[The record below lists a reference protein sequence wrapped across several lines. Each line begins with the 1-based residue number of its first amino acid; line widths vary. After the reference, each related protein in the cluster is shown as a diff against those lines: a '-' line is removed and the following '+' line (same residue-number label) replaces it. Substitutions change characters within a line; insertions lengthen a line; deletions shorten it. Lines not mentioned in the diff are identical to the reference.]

1 MTELGRSLVLAG
13 VLLAAL
19 GGVLMLGG
27 RIPGTGWLGRLPGD
41 FVFRPGGMR
50 IYLPLASCLLLSVV
64 LSLLWSLFRR

>member
-19 GGVLMLGG
+19 GAILVLAG
-27 RIPGTGWLGRLPGD
+27 RIPWLGRLPGD
-41 FVFRPGGMR
+41 FVFRQGGVR
-50 IYLPLASCLLLSVV
+50 IHLPLASCLLVSVV

>member
-19 GGVLMLGG
+19 GAVLLLGG
-27 RIPGTGWLGRLPGD
+27 RIPWIGRLPGD
-41 FVFRPGGMR
+41 FVFRQGGVR
-50 IYLPLASCLLLSVV
+50 IYLPLASCLLVSVV

>member
-19 GGVLMLGG
+19 GAILMLGG
-27 RIPGTGWLGRLPGD
+27 RIPWIGRLPGD
-41 FVFRPGGMR
+41 LVFRQGGVR
-50 IYLPLASCLLLSVV
+50 IYLPLASCLLVSVV

>member
-19 GGVLMLGG
+19 GAILVLGG
-27 RIPGTGWLGRLPGD
+27 RIPWIGRLPGD
-41 FVFRPGGMR
+41 FVLRQGGVR
-50 IYLPLASCLLLSVV
+50 IYLPLASCLLVSVV